1 MKILRMVAVFAVVAL
16 SGVPI
21 GLQPVAAQDAATPE
35 ALQAAR
41 DLMAVLNKETL
52 HQMVGKM
59 IEQVWPVIERGLRTK
74 QPKISDGV
82 VAELRSEYER
92 IQLDYVSGILADTP
106 VIYAR
111 HFSAAELRELLA
123 FYRTPLGEKSLRELP
138 QITAEAIAIIVPRV
152 QQVRTQTM
160 DAFTK
165 ILRQRGLEI

>member
-1 MKILRMVAVFAVVAL
+1 MKILRKVAVFAVVAL

-21 GLQPVAAQDAATPE
+21 GLQPVAAQNAATPE

-41 DLMAVLNKETL
+41 DLVAVLNEETL
-52 HQMVGKM
+52 RQMVGRM
-59 IEQVWPVIERGLRTK
+59 TEQFWPVVERGLRTK

-82 VAELRSEYER
+82 VAELRGEFER
-92 IQLDYVSGILADTP
+92 IQLDYLSGVMADAP

-123 FYRTPLGEKSLRELP
+123 FYRTPVGEKALRELP
-138 QITAEAIAIIVPRV
+138 QITAEAIALVMPRL
-152 QQVRTQTM
+152 QQVTTQTM

-165 ILRQRGLEI
+165 VLRQRGLEI

>member
-1 MKILRMVAVFAVVAL
+1 MKILRIVAVFAVVAL
-16 SGVPI
+16 SGAPI
-21 GLQPVAAQDAATPE
+21 GLHSAAAQNAATPE
-35 ALQAAR
+35 ALEAAR
-41 DLMAVLNKETL
+41 DLMAVLNKDTL
-52 HQMVGKM
+52 NQMVSRM
-59 IEQVWPVIERGLRTK
+59 TEQVWPTLERGLRTK

-82 VAELRSEYER
+82 VAELRSEFER
-92 IQLDYVSGILADTP
+92 IQIDYLSGLPADAP

-123 FYRTPLGEKSLRELP
+123 FYRTPIGEKSLRELP
-138 QITAEAIAIIVPRV
+138 QITAGAIALIVPRL

>member
-1 MKILRMVAVFAVVAL
+1 MKILRRVAVFAVVAL

-21 GLQPVAAQDAATPE
+21 GLQPVAAQNAATPE

-41 DLMAVLNKETL
+41 DLMAVLNKDTL
-52 HQMVGKM
+52 HQMVSKM
-59 IEQVWPVIERGLRTK
+59 TEQVWPVVERGLRTK

-82 VAELRSEYER
+82 VAELRSEFER
-92 IQLDYVSGILADTP
+92 IQLDYISGVLADAP

-123 FYRTPLGEKSLRELP
+123 FYRTPVGAKSLRELP
-138 QITAEAIAIIVPRV
+138 QITAEAIALVMPRL

-165 ILRQRGLEI
+165 VLRQRGLEI

>member
-1 MKILRMVAVFAVVAL
+1 MKILRRVAVFAVVAL

-21 GLQPVAAQDAATPE
+21 GLQPVAAQNAATPE
-35 ALQAAR
+35 ALQAAQ
-41 DLMAVLNKETL
+41 DLMAVLNKDTL
-52 HQMVGKM
+52 HQMVSKM
-59 IEQVWPVIERGLRTK
+59 TEQVWPVVERGLRTK

-82 VAELRSEYER
+82 VAELRSEFER
-92 IQLDYVSGILADTP
+92 IQLDYISGVLADAP

-123 FYRTPLGEKSLRELP
+123 FYRTPVGAKSLRELP
-138 QITAEAIAIIVPRV
+138 QITAEAIALVMPRL

-165 ILRQRGLEI
+165 VLRQRGLEI